1 MDAQL
6 RKETVTMEQVTA
18 HGASQAVVEGEIT
31 LPGGLREETHVL
43 HAGGMAVV
51 DSAESGA
58 DRATLSGKVIFHVL
72 YTQGAPNQVHVVE
85 ATADFIHQCD
95 LPGAQPK
102 GRVQAQARVEH
113 VDASVQGGRLN
124 MRAIVQLDARGA
136 STQALEVLTG
146 VNVPGGAEVAA
157 QEIALAPNRRQRTGG
172 YAAPGGI

>member
-136 STQALEVLTG
+136 STHALEVPQG
-146 VNVPGGAEVAA
+146 
-157 QEIALAPNRRQRTGG
+157 
-172 YAAPGGI
+172 

>member
-72 YTQGAPNQVHVVE
+72 YTQGAPNQVHVV
-85 ATADFIHQCD
+85 AIC
-95 LPGAQPK
+95 
-102 GRVQAQARVEH
+102 RARSRKVAYRH
-113 VDASVQGGRLN
+113 RRGWSMWMPRCRAGG
-124 MRAIVQLDARGA
+124 
-136 STQALEVLTG
+136 
-146 VNVPGGAEVAA
+146 
-157 QEIALAPNRRQRTGG
+157 
-172 YAAPGGI
+172 

>member
-72 YTQGAPNQVHVVE
+72 YTQARRIRCMWWRRRRILSTSAICRARSRKVAYRHKRGWSMWMP
-85 ATADFIHQCD
+85 QCR
-95 LPGAQPK
+95 A
-102 GRVQAQARVEH
+102 
-113 VDASVQGGRLN
+113 GG
-124 MRAIVQLDARGA
+124 
-136 STQALEVLTG
+136 
-146 VNVPGGAEVAA
+146 
-157 QEIALAPNRRQRTGG
+157 
-172 YAAPGGI
+172 

>member
-85 ATADFIHQCD
+85 ATADFIHSAIC
-95 LPGAQPK
+95 
-102 GRVQAQARVEH
+102 RARSRKVAYRH
-113 VDASVQGGRLN
+113 RRGWSMWMPPCRAGG
-124 MRAIVQLDARGA
+124 
-136 STQALEVLTG
+136 
-146 VNVPGGAEVAA
+146 
-157 QEIALAPNRRQRTGG
+157 
-172 YAAPGGI
+172 

>member
-85 ATADFIHQCD
+85 ATADFY
-95 LPGAQPK
+95 PPVRFAGRAAERSRTGTGA
-102 GRVQAQARVEH
+102 
-113 VDASVQGGRLN
+113 
-124 MRAIVQLDARGA
+124 
-136 STQALEVLTG
+136 
-146 VNVPGGAEVAA
+146 GGACGCLRAGRAA
-157 QEIALAPNRRQRTGG
+157 EYARDCAAGCPRRVHAGAGGAHRGECAGRRGSRHAGDCPAPNRRQRTGG

>member
-72 YTQGAPNQVHVVE
+72 YTQGRAE
-85 ATADFIHQCD
+85 S
-95 LPGAQPK
+95 GACGGGDGGFYPPVRFA
-102 GRVQAQARVEH
+102 GARSRKVAYRH
-113 VDASVQGGRLN
+113 RRGWSMWMPPCRAGG
-124 MRAIVQLDARGA
+124 
-136 STQALEVLTG
+136 
-146 VNVPGGAEVAA
+146 
-157 QEIALAPNRRQRTGG
+157 
-172 YAAPGGI
+172 